1 MKNFIAILLPLVL
14 LMACNSVE
22 KHRES
27 INTLAADW
35 DTTTASVMEFAGTLQ
50 GEQAAFQQ
58 NLSSMVVSEDAMGK
72 MKEDKKMMLMDAF
85 TGLQSS
91 GSAYAGISN
100 ELNTFVAE
108 WQEKS
113 NEVNALKEGLES
125 GKLAPEAVASIS
137 DLSAYVAEAQ
147 TQLGTWKEQLEAANA
162 TVAAQKSAYEA
173 VVAEVMPSM

>member
-1 MKNFIAILLPLVL
+1 MKNFIAILLPIVF

-35 DTTTASVMEFAGTLQ
+35 DTATASVMEFAGTLQ

-58 NLSSMVVSEDAMGK
+58 NLSTMVVSEDAMGK
-72 MKEDKKMMLMDAF
+72 MKEDKKTMLMDAF
-85 TGLQSS
+85 TGLKSS
-91 GSAYAGISN
+91 GGAYAGISN

-108 WQEKS
+108 WTEKS

-137 DLSAYVAEAQ
+137 DLTAYVAQAQ

-162 TVAAQKSAYEA
+162 TVATQKSAYEA
-173 VVAEVMPSM
+173 VVAEVMPGM

>member
-22 KHRES
+22 KHREA

-72 MKEDKKMMLMDAF
+72 LKEDKKTMLMDAF
-85 TGLQSS
+85 NGLQTS
-91 GSAYAGISN
+91 GGAFAGISN
-100 ELNTFVAE
+100 ELNGFVAE
-108 WQEKS
+108 WTEKS

-125 GKLAPEAVASIS
+125 GKLSPEAVASIS
-137 DLSAYVAEAQ
+137 SLTTYVAEAQ
-147 TQLGTWKEQLEAANA
+147 TKVGTWKEQLEAAKA
-162 TVAAQKSAYEA
+162 TVASQKSAYEA